1 MLKIQPRIYFKKY
14 MKKRIYRYVRYYLEI
29 PRRIAEPS
37 LGIHLEA
44 RRFAEY
50 IIFGPAGRSDFLSTI
65 ESLTRENDRSLP
77 RSKHVHL
84 NYPSNSSHHRGKA

>member
-1 MLKIQPRIYFKKY
+1 

-37 LGIHLEA
+37 LGIRLEA

-50 IIFGPAGRSDFLSTI
+50 IIIGPAGRSDFVSTV
-65 ESLTRENDRSLP
+65 ENLARQNRRFPPGD
-77 RSKHVHL
+77 KHVCL
-84 NYPSNSSHHRGKA
+84 NNPSNTADNREKT